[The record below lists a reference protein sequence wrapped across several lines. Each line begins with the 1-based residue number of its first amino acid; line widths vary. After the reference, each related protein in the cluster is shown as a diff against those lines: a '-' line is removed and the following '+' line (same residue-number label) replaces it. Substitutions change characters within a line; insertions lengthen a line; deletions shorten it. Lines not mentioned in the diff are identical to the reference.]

1 MTSTTE
7 RLMDAAESRMRLNGY
22 HAVSFR
28 DLAADLG
35 IKSASVH
42 YHFPQKED
50 LGLALVERYSARF
63 FAAANARAAKA
74 NTPKEKIAAFCK
86 TYEEALKASDKI
98 CLCGLLAAE
107 SGGLPEGLRQAVA
120 DFFNANIKWVWQAL
134 PSDMEAAKRKATA
147 AQTVATLQGAMML
160 STSLRNPKT
169 FETAAKT
176 LLADM
181 A

>member
-28 DLAADLG
+28 ELADDLG

-50 LGLALVERYSARF
+50 LGLALVERYSERF
-63 FAAANARAAKA
+63 FAAVNARAAKA
-74 NTPKEKIAAFCK
+74 KTPKEKVAAFCK
-86 TYEEALKASDKI
+86 TYEEALKTSDKI
-98 CLCGLLAAE
+98 CLCGLLGAE
-107 SGGLPEGLRQAVA
+107 SCGLPEDLSKAVA
-120 DFFNANIKWVWQAL
+120 AFFDANIKWVWQAL

-147 AQTVATLQGAMML
+147 TQTVATLQGAMML
-160 STSLRNPKT
+160 AISLRSPKT

-176 LLADM
+176 LLASM